1 MLRARASG
9 TMNYQV
15 LLDRR
20 SIALSLLGFAAVA
33 TLLFLAGFLVA
44 ARWYEDRGPARAQL
58 VRGSTANPGEPARG
72 WLQSGPTPTVA
83 SSRSF
88 QRQEPIRD
96 AFERPE
102 REPNGIPMAVAHAPA
117 PPGEA
122 PAELGGMEGTQ
133 LSTDPAPSDV
143 AGPSSEL
150 SVANEAP
157 TDAGNTFSAD
167 VSYQEEP
174 DAYSVQAGAFL
185 SEFNL
190 ESFVDEL
197 ESSGYQPYVVKMSN
211 ADRVL
216 LSVRIGKF
224 STREEAQRAASEFA
238 AKFGRSAVVREPVS
252 P

>member
-1 MLRARASG
+1 MA
-9 TMNYQV
+9 YQV

-20 SIALSLLGFAAVA
+20 SIAVSLLGFAAVG
-33 TLLFLAGFLVA
+33 TLLFLGGFLVA
-44 ARWYEDRGPARAQL
+44 ARWYEDRRPERAQG
-58 VRGSTANPGEPARG
+58 VRGSTPTLSQSALG
-72 WLQSGPTPTVA
+72 WLESSFTPTVA
-83 SSRSF
+83 SSRSS

-96 AFERPE
+96 GFEGLDRK
-102 REPNGIPMAVAHAPA
+102 PNAVPIAVAYAPA
-117 PPGEA
+117 PLGEA
-122 PAELGGMEGTQ
+122 PDALEGMDGTQ
-133 LSTDPAPSDV
+133 ASTAEPVSSDM
-143 AGPSSEL
+143 AGPSSEV

-157 TDAGNTFSAD
+157 TRAPDYFSAD

-197 ESSGYQPYVVKMSN
+197 ESSGYEPYVVKMSN

-224 STREEAQRAASEFA
+224 STREEAQRAASAFA
-238 AKFGRSAVVREPVS
+238 TKFGRSAVVREPVS

>member
-1 MLRARASG
+1 
-9 TMNYQV
+9 MNYQL

-20 SIALSLLGFAAVA
+20 SIALSLLGFAAVG

-44 ARWYEDRGPARAQL
+44 ARWYEDQEPMRAPRVVRGPTLDRSPSALEWFERGPAP
-58 VRGSTANPGEPARG
+58 TA
-72 WLQSGPTPTVA
+72 A
-83 SSRSF
+83 SSR
-88 QRQEPIRD
+88 
-96 AFERPE
+96 ERPE
-102 REPNGIPMAVAHAPA
+102 QKLNSLPMAVAYAQAPPEEAPVEPASSDAAARSAAPRPA
-117 PPGEA
+117 PDSFA
-122 PAELGGMEGTQ
+122 
-133 LSTDPAPSDV
+133 
-143 AGPSSEL
+143 
-150 SVANEAP
+150 
-157 TDAGNTFSAD
+157 AD

-197 ESSGYQPYVVKMSN
+197 ESTGYEPYVVRMSN

-224 STREEAQRAASEFA
+224 ATREQAQRAASEFA
-238 AKFGRSAVVREPVS
+238 TKFGRSAVVREPVS